1 MLVVMPSMFLIIA
14 IYVVALIL
22 TNVITIAKVNKK

>member
-1 MLVVMPSMFLIIA
+1 MLDVMPSMFVILV

>member
-1 MLVVMPSMFLIIA
+1 MLDVMPSMFVILA
-14 IYVVALIL
+14 INVVALIL

>member
-1 MLVVMPSMFLIIA
+1 MLDVMPSMFVILA
-14 IYVVALIL
+14 IYVFALIL